1 MKKAAYFLIYISIA
15 VLVLFHIFPNR
26 LSIDKLLHHSP
37 CDTPISYSIGFI
49 DKRFNITTDQLK
61 TDVGNAANIWNKA
74 EAKQLFIY
82 DPSGKLQI
90 NMIYDERQAL
100 TSQINN
106 LEGKLQSGKQALR
119 PQIDQYNTLLADF
132 KSRMQSLNSQ
142 IDYWNARGGAPP
154 DEYNELIQ
162 EQQDLQKE
170 ADSLNSLAQKLNLQ
184 TNSYNNQVVNLN
196 QTIQTFNAD
205 LEKKPE
211 EGLYIAGENRI
222 EIYFD
227 TNQSEL
233 EHTIAHELGH
243 ALGLDHNNNP
253 NSIMYPYTT
262 EIIKPSSEDLNG
274 LNTICDTGKSN

>member
-1 MKKAAYFLIYISIA
+1 MKRITYFLIYVAIA
-15 VLVLFHIFPNR
+15 VVIFSHVYPDR
-26 LSIDKLLHHSP
+26 LTIDKLLHRSP
-37 CDTPISYSIGFI
+37 CDTPVSYNIGFV

-61 TDVGNAANIWNKA
+61 ADIENAANIWNKI
-74 EAKQLFIY
+74 EAKQLFVY

-100 TSQINN
+100 TNQINS
-106 LEGKLQSGKQALR
+106 LEGQLQGGKQALQ
-119 PQIDQYNTLLADF
+119 PQVDQYNTLLADF

-154 DEYNELIQ
+154 EEYSKITQ

-170 ADSLNSLAQKLNLQ
+170 ADNLNSFAKKLNLQ

-205 LEKKPE
+205 LAKKPE
-211 EGLYIAGENRI
+211 EGLYIAGEDRI
-222 EIYFD
+222 EIYFN

-233 EHTIAHELGH
+233 EHTIAHEMGH
-243 ALGLDHNNNP
+243 ALTLDHNDNP

-262 EIIKPSSEDLNG
+262 VKLKPSSEDIAG
-274 LNTICDTGKSN
+274 LNTICNAGKSN